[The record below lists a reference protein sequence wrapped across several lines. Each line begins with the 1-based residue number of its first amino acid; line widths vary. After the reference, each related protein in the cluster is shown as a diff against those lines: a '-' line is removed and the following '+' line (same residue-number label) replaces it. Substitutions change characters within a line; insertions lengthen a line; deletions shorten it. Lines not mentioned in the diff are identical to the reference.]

1 MEIGGYLGLE
11 DLKAKPYY
19 PDLYALNLAR
29 TALVYL
35 LETLKVKTIFVPYYL
50 CDSVGAA
57 CERKGF
63 ETLYYYLDDD
73 LLPDFHD
80 ELPKDAYML
89 LVNHYGQLTN
99 DKIATLQEK
108 FERVIVD
115 NTQSFFQRPVTSV
128 PTFYSVRKF
137 FGVSDGAYLYSP
149 VELPKIQEQD
159 ESHDRMKHILGRFE
173 GSASD
178 YYQDMLDVAHAYYN
192 EDVKQMSNITANI
205 LGAIDYEAVRQKR
218 NDNYRTLDAYLGQY
232 NTLPFTAP
240 DGPLSYPFFHPEAPA
255 IRKQLATEGIYS
267 PTYWSNVIDTMDEE
281 TIEYQYAANILALPI
296 DQRYGEAEMKIV
308 ADAVLGLLN

>member
-19 PDLYALNLAR
+19 LDLYALNLAR

-63 ETLYYYLDDD
+63 ETLYYYLDDN

-80 ELPKDAYML
+80 ELPKDTYML

-99 DKIATLQEK
+99 DKIAALQEK

-115 NTQSFFQRPVTSV
+115 NTQSFFQRPVINV

-137 FGVSDGAYLYSP
+137 FGTSDGAYLYSP

-159 ESHDRMKHILGRFE
+159 ESHARMKHILGRFE
-173 GSASD
+173 GLASD

-192 EDVKQMSNITANI
+192 EDVKRMSNITANI
-205 LGAIDYEAVRQKR
+205 LGAIDYESVRQKR
-218 NDNYRTLDAYLGQY
+218 NDNYRTLDTYLGKY

-240 DGPLSYPFFHPEAPA
+240 DGPHVYPFFHPDAQA
-255 IRKQLATEGIYS
+255 IRKQLAAKRIYS
-267 PTYWSNVIDTMDEE
+267 PTYWSNVIDTMEEE

-296 DQRYGEAEMKIV
+296 DQRYGEAEMQII
-308 ADAVLGLLN
+308 ADAVLELLA